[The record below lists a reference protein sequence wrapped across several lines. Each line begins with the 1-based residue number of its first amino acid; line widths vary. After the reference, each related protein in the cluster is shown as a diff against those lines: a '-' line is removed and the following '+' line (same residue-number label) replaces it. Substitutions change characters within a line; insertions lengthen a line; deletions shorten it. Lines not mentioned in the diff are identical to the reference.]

1 MLSQPGPGPVLD
13 KLLSVRPGNVPRCWA
28 AQLLLGSVERT
39 EMETVELSGLC
50 YVSVR
55 REGQGAGAIDWR
67 MQHGRD
73 GMVA

>member
-1 MLSQPGPGPVLD
+1 MLGHTTISGVCGED
-13 KLLSVRPGNVPRCWA
+13 RDGDC
-28 AQLLLGSVERT
+28 GT
-39 EMETVELSGLC
+39 SGLC

-55 REGQGAGAIDWR
+55 REGQGAGDVDRR